1 MFCASLRRRPSFAP
15 VCNSLTLIASGGMQ
29 GRTFLPR
36 KQHFAANAR
45 PENQLTSHDIA
56 VPSGHNIDP
65 RTNTKTSIRHLR
77 ILLFAPSAV
86 SHKQL
91 EATIERIEALATQSD
106 AEQNDIAIIFLLS
119 QPRNTSFLSAKLAV
133 QNNDN
138 DTTSGVLAYTTLQ
151 ASLKNDNDIPPIVIL
166 PLSRLEGLPALIKK
180 HAMATSRQ
188 RHPLAASVPSTFE
201 LLTQCSAQSPMREQT
216 AYVCTD
222 IFTDMRDMAKTCLS
236 VTSPPASS
244 SPSARAAVGLSSQYF
259 GEEFDVNGVPVSSGA
274 GGVAAQK
281 KLKMLRDMV
290 GDRECQNVVDFW
302 KEEFA
307 VE

>member
-15 VCNSLTLIASGGMQ
+15 VCNSLTLIASGGLQ

-138 DTTSGVLAYTTLQ
+138 DATSGVLAYTTLQ

-216 AYVCTD
+216 A
-222 IFTDMRDMAKTCLS
+222 
-236 VTSPPASS
+236 SS
-244 SPSARAAVGLSSQYF
+244 SHSARAAVGLSSQYF